1 MRTRILQAKILLGEG
16 RVTVDRTITFDF
28 NRTGLSG
35 IFMVENIN
43 EWFEID
49 NACVGC
55 NDTVTVK
62 GWIYK
67 NVAYKQVEAGDY
79 DTDEYGNPVVWGAI
93 NHMTTRI
100 PVQACVAIEQEC
112 GCRGQK
118 RLHLCPDDKVEV
130 KVEVSGCSEQLIGP
144 SEIDIPN
151 VYPPLNNYEKL
162 EEVVC
167 VNIKVRV
174 YRYEEVEVPFNHEC

>member
-1 MRTRILQAKILLGEG
+1 MRTRILQVKTLIGEG
-16 RVTVDRTITFDF
+16 HDTVDKTITFDF
-28 NRTGLSG
+28 TRTGLNG

-43 EWFEID
+43 EWFELD

-67 NVAYKQVEAGDY
+67 NVAYKEVTDENY
-79 DTDEYGNPVVWGAI
+79 DTDENGNPVVWGPI

-100 PVQACVAIEQEC
+100 AVQACIAIEQED
-112 GCRGQK
+112 GCRGHK
-118 RLHLCPDDKVEV
+118 HLHLCPEDNVEV
-130 KVEVSGCSEQLIGP
+130 KAEVSSCSDQLIGTDT
-144 SEIDIPN
+144 IDIPD
-151 VYPPLNNYEKL
+151 VYPPFRNYDKL

-174 YRYEEVEVPFNHEC
+174 YRYEEVEVPFEHEC